1 MTSGVMRSVYAP
13 TSSTHTAVTS
23 KTNTANPDSTPT
35 SNVFMPR
42 PLLGLSLV
50 SAAALKLVLGAI
62 LIVSA
67 VRIFYR

>member
-1 MTSGVMRSVYAP
+1 
-13 TSSTHTAVTS
+13 
-23 KTNTANPDSTPT
+23 
-35 SNVFMPR
+35 MPR